1 MKQAEI
7 LRQLLKE
14 VEKLL
19 NRNITENG
27 ECQLSLI
34 KERYGENACLVP
46 ALSFSPSFFITR
58 HITKVPVGRK
68 VSRQ

>member
-14 VEKLL
+14 VEKPL

-27 ECQLSLI
+27 ECQFNFI
-34 KERYGENACLVP
+34 KERY
-46 ALSFSPSFFITR
+46 ALELAR
-58 HITKVPVGRK
+58 KVPTDGEPNP
-68 VSRQ
+68 Q